1 MAKVSFYLFETSEER
16 QVDSAC
22 RLCRKILQKHP
33 KIWWYCSD
41 VQLQQMLDERLW
53 EFDPVSFIAHGVDQP
68 DAAVCISAKQPLEQG
83 LLVFNFNNHALD
95 QVDHFSHIIEIVEN
109 NETAKQIGRE
119 KFKMYR
125 RLGIEPRTFKL

>member
-1 MAKVSFYLFETSEER
+1 MAKVSFYLFEASEER

-33 KIWWYCSD
+33 KIWWYCPD

-53 EFDPVSFIAHGVDQP
+53 EFDLVSFITHDVDQT

-83 LLVFNFNNHALD
+83 LLVFNFNNHALE

>member
-33 KIWWYCSD
+33 KIWWYCQD

-53 EFDPVSFIAHGVDQP
+53 DFDPVSFIAHGVDQP

>member
-41 VQLQQMLDERLW
+41 VQLQQILDERLW
-53 EFDPVSFIAHGVDQP
+53 DFDPISFIAHDIDQT

-83 LLVFNFNNHALD
+83 LLVFNFNNHALE

>member
-33 KIWWYCSD
+33 KIWWYCPD
-41 VQLQQMLDERLW
+41 VQLQHMLDERLW
-53 EFDPVSFIAHGVDQP
+53 EFDPVSFIGHGVDQP

-125 RLGIEPRTFKL
+125 RLGIEPRPFKL

>member
-33 KIWWYCSD
+33 KIWWYCPD

-53 EFDPVSFIAHGVDQP
+53 EFDPVSFIAHGVDQS

>member
-22 RLCRKILQKHP
+22 RLYRKILQKHP
-33 KIWWYCSD
+33 KIWWYCPD
-41 VQLQQMLDERLW
+41 VQLQQTLDERLW
-53 EFDPVSFIAHGVDQP
+53 DFDPVSFITHGVDQAE
-68 DAAVCISAKQPLEQG
+68 AAVCISAKQPLEQG
-83 LLVFNFNNHALD
+83 LLVFNFNNHALE

>member
-1 MAKVSFYLFETSEER
+1 
-16 QVDSAC
+16 
-22 RLCRKILQKHP
+22 
-33 KIWWYCSD
+33 
-41 VQLQQMLDERLW
+41 MLDERLW
-53 EFDPVSFIAHGVDQP
+53 DFDPVSFIAHGVDQP

-83 LLVFNFNNHALD
+83 LLVFNFNNHALE

>member
-33 KIWWYCSD
+33 KIWWYCPD

-53 EFDPVSFIAHGVDQP
+53 EFDPVSFIGHGVDQP

-125 RLGIEPRTFKL
+125 RLSIEPRTFKL

>member
-1 MAKVSFYLFETSEER
+1 MAKVSFYLLETSEER

-33 KIWWYCSD
+33 KIWWYCPD

-53 EFDPVSFIAHGVDQP
+53 EFDPVSFIGHGVDQP

>member
-33 KIWWYCSD
+33 KIWWYCPD

-53 EFDPVSFIAHGVDQP
+53 DFDPVSFIAHGVDQT
-68 DAAVCISAKQPLEQG
+68 DATVCISAKQPLEQG

>member
-33 KIWWYCSD
+33 KIWWYCPD
-41 VQLQQMLDERLW
+41 VQLQQTLDERLW
-53 EFDPVSFIAHGVDQP
+53 DFDTVSFIPHGVDQP
-68 DAAVCISAKQPLEQG
+68 EAAVCISAKQPLEQG
-83 LLVFNFNNHALD
+83 LLVFNFNNHALE

-109 NETAKQIGRE
+109 IETAKQIGRE

>member
-41 VQLQQMLDERLW
+41 VQLQQTLDERLW
-53 EFDPVSFIAHGVDQP
+53 DFDPVSFIAHGVDQA

-83 LLVFNFNNHALD
+83 LLVFNFNNHALE
-95 QVDHFSHIIEIVEN
+95 QVDHFIEIVEN

>member
-33 KIWWYCSD
+33 KIWWYCQD

-53 EFDPVSFIAHGVDQP
+53 DFDPVSFIAHGVDQAE
-68 DAAVCISAKQPLEQG
+68 AAVCISAKQPLEQG

>member
-22 RLCRKILQKHP
+22 RLCQILQKHP
-33 KIWWYCSD
+33 KIWWYCPD
-41 VQLQQMLDERLW
+41 VQLQQTLDERLW
-53 EFDPVSFIAHGVDQP
+53 DFDPASFIAHGIDQAE
-68 DAAVCISAKQPLEQG
+68 AAVCISAKQPLEQG
-83 LLVFNFNNHALD
+83 LLVFNFNNHALE

>member
-1 MAKVSFYLFETSEER
+1 
-16 QVDSAC
+16 
-22 RLCRKILQKHP
+22 
-33 KIWWYCSD
+33 
-41 VQLQQMLDERLW
+41 MLDERLW
-53 EFDPVSFIAHGVDQP
+53 EFDPVSFIAHGVDQT

-83 LLVFNFNNHALD
+83 LLVFNFNNHALE

>member
-33 KIWWYCSD
+33 KIWWYCPD

-53 EFDPVSFIAHGVDQP
+53 EFDPVSFIGHGVDQP

-109 NETAKQIGRE
+109 NETAKKIGRE

>member
-1 MAKVSFYLFETSEER
+1 MLAVYVE
-16 QVDSAC
+16 
-22 RLCRKILQKHP
+22 KILQKHP
-33 KIWWYCSD
+33 KIWWYCPD

-53 EFDPVSFIAHGVDQP
+53 EFDPVSFIAHGVDQT

-83 LLVFNFNNHALD
+83 LLVFNFNNHALE

>member
-22 RLCRKILQKHP
+22 RLCRKILQKQP
-33 KIWWYCSD
+33 KIWWYCPD

-53 EFDPVSFIAHGVDQP
+53 EFDPVSFITHDVDQT

-83 LLVFNFNNHALD
+83 LLVFNFNNHALE

>member
-33 KIWWYCSD
+33 KIWWYCSG

-53 EFDPVSFIAHGVDQP
+53 EFDPISFIAHGVDQT

-83 LLVFNFNNHALD
+83 LLVFNFNNHALE

>member
-33 KIWWYCSD
+33 KIWWYCPD

-53 EFDPVSFIAHGVDQP
+53 EFDPVSFIGHGVDQP
-68 DAAVCISAKQPLEQG
+68 DVAVCISAKQPLEQG